1 MIIGSHVAMKAPK
14 MLAGSAKE
22 AHSYDA
28 NAMMIFTGAPQN
40 TRRKDVSEMN
50 IPEGQRLL
58 KLYGI
63 DHIIGHAPYIINLGN
78 TVKLQNLTFGISF
91 MKEEIKRCD
100 ALGIEALSFHPGAHL
115 NQGPEVA
122 LKQIGHA
129 LNEIIEPNQKVSIA
143 IETMAGKGTEV
154 GITFEQIA
162 EIFDNCQSNDKL
174 SVTMDTCHMSD
185 AGYDVKNDFD
195 GVLNEFD
202 HIVGLDKLSVIH
214 LNDSKNE
221 RGSHKDRHE
230 DIGFGTIGFDALNY
244 VAHHPQ
250 LENIPKIMETPYVK
264 RDENDK
270 KGIAPFKPEIEML
283 RLNKFDPEM
292 KTKLIQANQKS

>member
-22 AHSYDA
+22 AHSYGA

-58 KLYGI
+58 KMYGI
-63 DHIIGHAPYIINLGN
+63 KNIIGHAPYIINLGN
-78 TVKLQNLTFGISF
+78 TLKPDKLEFGIDF
-91 MKEEIKRCD
+91 MRGEIKRCD
-100 ALGIEALSFHPGAHL
+100 ALGIQALSFHPGAHL
-115 NQGPEVA
+115 KQGPDVA
-122 LKQIGHA
+122 LKQIGQA
-129 LNEIIEPNQKVSIA
+129 LNEIIDPNQKVSIA

-154 GITFEQIA
+154 GTSFEQIA
-162 EIFDNCQSNDKL
+162 QIFDNCAQNDKL

-202 HIVGLDKLSVIH
+202 HIIGLENLSVIH

-230 DIGFGTIGFDALNY
+230 DIGFGTIGFDALSY

-250 LENIPKIMETPYVK
+250 LENVPKIMETPYVK
-264 RDENDK
+264 RNENDK

-283 RLNKFDPEM
+283 LANKFDPEM
-292 KTKLIQANQKS
+292 KEKLINNN

>member
-1 MIIGSHVAMKAPK
+1 MIIGSHVAMKAPDR
-14 MLAGSAKE
+14 LAGSAKE
-22 AHSYDA
+22 AHSYGA

-50 IPEGQRLL
+50 IAEGQRLL

-63 DHIIGHAPYIINLGN
+63 DHIIGHAPYIVNLGN
-78 TVKLQNLTFGISF
+78 TVKPEKLPFGISF
-91 MKEEIKRCD
+91 MHDEFQRSD
-100 ALGIEALSFHPGAHL
+100 ALGIEAISFHPGAHL
-115 NQGPEVA
+115 KQGPEVA

-129 LNEIIEPNQKVSIA
+129 LNEAIMPNQKVSVA

-162 EIFDNCQSNDKL
+162 EIFDNCQQNDKL

-202 HIVGLDKLSVIH
+202 HIIGLEHLSVIH
-214 LNDSKNE
+214 LNDSKNDM
-221 RGSHKDRHE
+221 GSHKDRHD

-250 LENIPKIMETPYVK
+250 LESVPKIMETPYVK

-270 KGIAPFKPEIEML
+270 KGIAPFKEEIEML
-283 RLNKFDPEM
+283 LANKFDPEM
-292 KTKLIQANQKS
+292 KQKLIDNN

>member
-50 IPEGQRLL
+50 IEEGKRLL

-63 DHIIGHAPYIINLGN
+63 DHIIGHAPYIVNLGN
-78 TVKLQNLTFGISF
+78 TVKPENLPFGISF
-91 MKEEIKRCD
+91 MHDEIQRAD

-115 NQGPEVA
+115 KQGPEVA
-122 LKQIGHA
+122 LKQIAEA
-129 LNEIIEPNQKVSIA
+129 LDEAIDENQKVSIA
-143 IETMAGKGTEV
+143 LETMAGKGTEV
-154 GITFEQIA
+154 GINFEQLA
-162 EIFDNCQSNDKL
+162 MIFDHCQHNDKL

-185 AGYDVKNDFD
+185 AGYNIKDDFD

-202 HIVGLDKLSVIH
+202 HILGIDKISVIH

-221 RGSHKDRHE
+221 QGSHKDRHE
-230 DIGFGTIGFDALNY
+230 NIGFGTIGFDSLNY

-250 LENIPKIMETPYVK
+250 LEQVPKIMETPYVK
-264 RDENDK
+264 KDEDDK
-270 KGIAPFKPEIEML
+270 KGVAPYKLEIQML
-283 RLNKFDPEM
+283 RDQKFDPEM
-292 KTKLIQANQKS
+292 KDKLKKLA

>member
-50 IPEGQRLL
+50 IEEGKRLL

-63 DHIIGHAPYIINLGN
+63 DHIIGHAPYIVNLGN
-78 TVKLQNLTFGISF
+78 TVKPENLPFGISF
-91 MKEEIKRCD
+91 MHDEIQRAD

-115 NQGPEVA
+115 KQGPEVA
-122 LKQIGHA
+122 LKQIAEA
-129 LNEIIEPNQKVSIA
+129 LDEAIDENQKVSIA
-143 IETMAGKGTEV
+143 LETMAGKGTEV
-154 GITFEQIA
+154 GINFEQLA
-162 EIFDNCQSNDKL
+162 MIFDHCQHNDKL

-185 AGYDVKNDFD
+185 AGYNIKDDFD

-202 HIVGLDKLSVIH
+202 HILGIDKISVMH

-221 RGSHKDRHE
+221 QGSHKDRHE
-230 DIGFGTIGFDALNY
+230 NIGFGTIGFDSLNY

-250 LENIPKIMETPYVK
+250 LEQVPKIMETPYVK
-264 RDENDK
+264 KDEDDK
-270 KGIAPFKPEIEML
+270 KGIAPYKLEIEML
-283 RLNKFDPEM
+283 RDQKFDPEM
-292 KTKLIQANQKS
+292 KDKLKKLA

>member
-221 RGSHKDRHE
+221 CGSHKDRHE

>member
-1 MIIGSHVAMKAPK
+1 MIIGSHVAMKAPN
-14 MLAGSAKE
+14 MLVGSAKE
-22 AHSYDA
+22 AHSYNA

-40 TRRKDVSEMN
+40 TRRKDISEMN
-50 IPEGQRLL
+50 IEEGQRLL

-78 TVKLQNLTFGISF
+78 TIKPENLSFGISF
-91 MKEEIKRCD
+91 IHDEIKRAD

-115 NQGPEVA
+115 KQGPDVA
-122 LKQIGHA
+122 LKQIGQA
-129 LNEIIEPNQKVSIA
+129 LNEAIDPNQKVSIA

-154 GITFEQIA
+154 GTSFEQIA
-162 EIFDNCQSNDKL
+162 EIFNNCQKDDKL

-185 AGYDVKNDFD
+185 AGYDIKNDFD

-202 HIVGLDKLSVIH
+202 HIIGLDKLSVIH

-221 RGSHKDRHE
+221 PGSHKDRHE
-230 DIGFGTIGFDALNY
+230 DIGFGTIGFDALSY

-250 LENIPKIMETPYVK
+250 LENVPKIMETPYVK
-264 RDENDK
+264 KNDDDK
-270 KGIAPFKPEIEML
+270 KGIAPYKLEIEML
-283 RLNKFDPEM
+283 RNNEFDPDM
-292 KTKLIQANQKS
+292 KEKLIQE

>member
-1 MIIGSHVAMKAPK
+1 MIIGSHVAMKAPN

-22 AHSYDA
+22 AHSYGA

-50 IPEGQRLL
+50 IPEGRRLL
-58 KLYGI
+58 ELYGI
-63 DHIIGHAPYIINLGN
+63 DHVIGHAPYIVNLGN
-78 TVKLQNLTFGISF
+78 TVKPEKLPFGISF
-91 MKEEIKRCD
+91 MHDEFERAD
-100 ALGIEALSFHPGAHL
+100 ALGIEAISFHPGAHL
-115 NQGPEVA
+115 NQGPEKA
-122 LKQIGHA
+122 LLQIAQA
-129 LNEIIEPNQKVSIA
+129 LDKAILPDQKVSVA

-154 GITFEQIA
+154 GINFEQLA
-162 EIFDNCQSNDKL
+162 YIFDHCQNNDKL

-202 HIVGLDKLSVIH
+202 HVVGLDRLSVIH

-221 RGSHKDRHE
+221 RGSHKDRHD

-250 LENIPKIMETPYVK
+250 LEDIPKIMETPYVK

-270 KGIAPFKPEIEML
+270 KGIAPFKAEIDML
-283 RLNKFDPEM
+283 REQKFDPEM
-292 KTKLIQANQKS
+292 KNRLIKANP

>member
-50 IPEGQRLL
+50 IEEGKRLL

-63 DHIIGHAPYIINLGN
+63 DYIIGHAPYIVNLGN
-78 TVKLQNLTFGISF
+78 TVKPENLPFGISF
-91 MKEEIKRCD
+91 MHDEIKRAD

-115 NQGPEVA
+115 KQGPEVA
-122 LKQIGHA
+122 LKQIAEA
-129 LNEIIEPNQKVSIA
+129 LDEAIDENQKVTIA
-143 IETMAGKGTEV
+143 LETMAGKGTEV
-154 GITFEQIA
+154 GINFEQLA
-162 EIFDNCQSNDKL
+162 MIFDHCQHNDKL
-174 SVTMDTCHMSD
+174 SVTMDTCHMND
-185 AGYDVKNDFD
+185 AGYNVKDDFD

-202 HIVGLDKLSVIH
+202 HILGIDKISVIH

-221 RGSHKDRHE
+221 QGSHKDRHE
-230 DIGFGTIGFDALNY
+230 NIGFGTIGFDTLNY

-250 LENIPKIMETPYVK
+250 LEEVPKIMETPYVK
-264 RDENDK
+264 KNEDDK
-270 KGIAPFKPEIEML
+270 KGVAPYKLEIEML
-283 RLNKFDPEM
+283 RNQKFDPEM
-292 KTKLIQANQKS
+292 QEKLKKS

>member
-1 MIIGSHVAMKAPK
+1 MIIGSHVAMKAPN

-40 TRRKDVSEMN
+40 TRRKDISEMN
-50 IPEGQRLL
+50 IEEGQRLL

-63 DHIIGHAPYIINLGN
+63 DHIIGHAPYIVNLGN
-78 TVKLQNLTFGISF
+78 TVKPEKLPFGISF
-91 MKEEIKRCD
+91 MHDEFARAD
-100 ALGIEALSFHPGAHL
+100 ALGIEAISFHPGAHL
-115 NQGPEVA
+115 KQGPDVA
-122 LKQIGHA
+122 LKQIGQA
-129 LNEIIEPNQKVSIA
+129 LNEAIDPNQKVSVA

-162 EIFDNCQSNDKL
+162 EIFDNCQNSDKL

-185 AGYDVKNDFD
+185 AGYNVKDDFD

-202 HIVGLDKLSVIH
+202 HIIGLDKLSVIH

-221 RGSHKDRHE
+221 QGSHKDRHE
-230 DIGFGTIGFDALNY
+230 NLGFGTIGFDTLNY

-250 LENIPKIMETPYVK
+250 LESVPKIMETPYVK
-264 RDENDK
+264 KDENDK
-270 KGIAPFKPEIEML
+270 KGVAPYKAEIAML
-283 RLNKFDPEM
+283 RAGIFDPDM
-292 KTKLIQANQKS
+292 KTKLINQ

>member
-14 MLAGSAKE
+14 MLAGSAIE

-40 TRRKDVSEMN
+40 TRRKDISEMN
-50 IPEGQRLL
+50 IEEGQRLL

-63 DHIIGHAPYIINLGN
+63 DHIIGHAPYIVNLGN
-78 TVKLQNLTFGISF
+78 TVKPENLPFGISF
-91 MKEEIKRCD
+91 MHDEIKRAD

-115 NQGPEVA
+115 KQGPEVA
-122 LKQIGHA
+122 LKQIAEA
-129 LNEIIEPNQKVSIA
+129 LDEAIDNEQKVSIA
-143 IETMAGKGTEV
+143 LETMAGKGTEV
-154 GITFEQIA
+154 GITFEQLA
-162 EIFDNCQSNDKL
+162 MIFDYCQHNDKL

-185 AGYDVKNDFD
+185 AGYNVKDDFD

-202 HIVGLDKLSVIH
+202 HILGIDKISVVH

-221 RGSHKDRHE
+221 QGSHKDRH
-230 DIGFGTIGFDALNY
+230 DNIGFGTIGFDALNY

-250 LENIPKIMETPYVK
+250 LEQVPKIMETPYVK
-264 RDENDK
+264 KNEDDK
-270 KGIAPFKPEIEML
+270 KGVAPYKLEIEML
-283 RLNKFDPEM
+283 RNQKFDPDMRE
-292 KTKLIQANQKS
+292 KLKKLA

>member
-1 MIIGSHVAMKAPK
+1 MIIGSHVAMKAPN
-14 MLAGSAKE
+14 MLVGSAKE

-40 TRRKDVSEMN
+40 TRRKDVSEMK
-50 IPEGQRLL
+50 IPEGQALL
-58 KLYGI
+58 KEYGI
-63 DHIIGHAPYIINLGN
+63 NHIIGHAPYIINLGN
-78 TVKLQNLTFGISF
+78 TVKPQNLQFGIDF
-91 MKEEIKRCD
+91 MRGEIQRCD

-115 NQGPEVA
+115 NKGPEVA
-122 LKQIGHA
+122 LKQIAEA
-129 LNEIIEPNQKVSIA
+129 LDEIITDDQKVSIA

-162 EIFDNCQSNDKL
+162 QILDHSQKNDKL
-174 SVTMDTCHMSD
+174 SVTIDTCHMSD
-185 AGYDVKNDFD
+185 AGYDIKNDFD

-202 HIVGLDKLSVIH
+202 HIIGVDKISVVH

-221 RGSHKDRHE
+221 QGSHKDRHD

-244 VAHHPQ
+244 VAHHEQ
-250 LENIPKIMETPYVK
+250 LKDVPKIMETPYVK
-264 RDENDK
+264 KDENDK

-283 RLNKFDPEM
+283 RAQKFDPEM
-292 KTKLIQANQKS
+292 KEKLINQKS

>member
-1 MIIGSHVAMKAPK
+1 MIIGSHVAMKDPN
-14 MLAGSAKE
+14 MLVGSAKE
-22 AHSYDA
+22 AHSYNA

-40 TRRKDVSEMN
+40 TRRKDISEMN
-50 IPEGQRLL
+50 IEEGQRLL

-78 TVKLQNLTFGISF
+78 TIKPENLSFGISF
-91 MKEEIKRCD
+91 IHDEIKRAD

-115 NQGPEVA
+115 KQGPDVA
-122 LKQIGHA
+122 LKQIGQA
-129 LNEIIEPNQKVSIA
+129 LNEAIDPNQKVSIA

-154 GITFEQIA
+154 GTSFEQIA
-162 EIFDNCQSNDKL
+162 EIFNNCQKNDKL

-185 AGYDVKNDFD
+185 AGYDIKNDFD

-202 HIVGLDKLSVIH
+202 HIIGLDKLSVIH

-221 RGSHKDRHE
+221 PGSHKDRHE
-230 DIGFGTIGFDALNY
+230 DIGFGTIGFDALSY

-250 LENIPKIMETPYVK
+250 LENVPKIMETPYVK
-264 RDENDK
+264 KNDDDK
-270 KGIAPFKPEIEML
+270 KGIAPYKLEIEML
-283 RLNKFDPEM
+283 RNNEFDPDM
-292 KTKLIQANQKS
+292 KEKLIQE

>member
-22 AHSYDA
+22 AHSYGA

-78 TVKLQNLTFGISF
+78 TVKPENLKFAISF
-91 MKEEIKRCD
+91 VHDEIKRAN

-115 NQGPEVA
+115 KQGPEVA
-122 LKQIGHA
+122 LKQIGQA
-129 LNEIIEPNQKVSIA
+129 LNEAIDPNQKVSIA
-143 IETMAGKGTEV
+143 LETMAGKGTEV
-154 GITFEQIA
+154 GTSFEQLA
-162 EIFDNCQSNDKL
+162 EIFDNCANNEKL

-202 HIVGLDKLSVIH
+202 HIIGLDKLSVIH

-221 RGSHKDRHE
+221 PGSHKDRHE

-250 LENIPKIMETPYVK
+250 LENFPKIMETPYVK
-264 RDENDK
+264 KDENDK

-283 RLNKFDPEM
+283 RAGEFDPEM
-292 KTKLIQANQKS
+292 KEKLIRNN

>member
-50 IPEGQRLL
+50 IEEGKRLL
-58 KLYGI
+58 ELYGI
-63 DHIIGHAPYIINLGN
+63 DHIIGHAPYIVNLGN
-78 TVKLQNLTFGISF
+78 TVKPENLPFGISF
-91 MKEEIKRCD
+91 MHDEIKRAD

-115 NQGPEVA
+115 KQGPEVA
-122 LKQIGHA
+122 LKQIAEA
-129 LNEIIEPNQKVSIA
+129 LDEAIDENQKVTIA
-143 IETMAGKGTEV
+143 LETMAGKGTEV
-154 GITFEQIA
+154 GINFEQLA
-162 EIFDNCQSNDKL
+162 MIFDHCQHNDKL
-174 SVTMDTCHMSD
+174 SVTMDTCHMND
-185 AGYDVKNDFD
+185 AGYNVKDDFD

-202 HIVGLDKLSVIH
+202 HILGIDKISVIH

-221 RGSHKDRHE
+221 QGSHKDRHE
-230 DIGFGTIGFDALNY
+230 NIGFGTIGFDTLNY

-250 LENIPKIMETPYVK
+250 LEEVPKIMETPYVK
-264 RDENDK
+264 KNEDDK
-270 KGIAPFKPEIEML
+270 KGVAPYKLEIEML
-283 RLNKFDPEM
+283 RNQKFDPEM
-292 KTKLIQANQKS
+292 QEKLKKS